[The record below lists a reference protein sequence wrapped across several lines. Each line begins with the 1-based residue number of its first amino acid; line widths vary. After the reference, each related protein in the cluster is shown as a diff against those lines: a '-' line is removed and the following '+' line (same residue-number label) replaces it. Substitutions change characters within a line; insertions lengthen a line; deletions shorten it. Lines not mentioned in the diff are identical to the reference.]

1 MAMKICSLPNIL
13 SALRLLS
20 VPVLVF
26 LAWADLGREFTILFV
41 CALLTDL
48 ADGYLARRLGVESE
62 LGARLD
68 SWGDFAVYTAT
79 PVCAW
84 MLWPDLILRE
94 LPYVLIV
101 VASFTVPVAVGFIK
115 YRGLTS
121 YHTWGA
127 KLSAV
132 LMGTS
137 AVLLFNGGTPWPFR
151 VSTGILVLAQLEEIA
166 ITIILPALHANVPTV
181 WHAAGLARAGKR
193 VKGPGR

>member
-1 MAMKICSLPNIL
+1 MAMNICSLPNIL

-20 VPVLVF
+20 VPVLAF
-26 LAWADLGREFTILFV
+26 LAWADLGTEFTILFV

-48 ADGYLARRLGVESE
+48 ADGYLARRLGAESE

-101 VASFTVPVAVGFIK
+101 VASFTAPVAVGFIK
-115 YRGLTS
+115 YRRLTS

-132 LMGTS
+132 LMGAS
-137 AVLLFNGGTPWPFR
+137 AVLLFTGSTPWPFR

-166 ITIILPALHANVPTV
+166 ITIILPALHSNVPTV
-181 WHAAGLARAGKR
+181 WHAVGLARAGKR
-193 VKGPGR
+193 EKGPGR